1 MDNASDMVP
10 SIDKALRDLM
20 NNSLLELEAVLDC
33 DVFTFSVRLP
43 MGLKMA
49 YWALSKI

>member
-20 NNSLLELEAVLDC
+20 NNSLFELEAVLDC
-33 DVFTFSVRLP
+33 DVFTYFGQIAD
-43 MGLKMA
+43 GLEMA